1 MGPKRIAYVDH
12 ALQLGGAQKSLL
24 ELLAR
29 LDRRR
34 FSPVLLCAEGA
45 EWLHRPELDGIE
57 QVPVFEAS
65 ALLEQRRDQLD
76 PSVLG
81 SRRQLL
87 GGLTLVLRLRRALRA
102 VKADL
107 VHTNTLKAHFLG
119 GAAGRLSGLPVL
131 WHVRDIL
138 DPGPARTWLLRAS
151 KLLRPQVIAISQAVA
166 AQFSSQNVPVELI
179 YNGIPLDQFTPE
191 EPDPSLKRELQ
202 LSPEEEVLVIVGRL
216 TPWKGH
222 RTLLE
227 ALAILSTQ
235 RPQVRL
241 LVVGE
246 VAFWEA
252 SYGEELERLAEDLG
266 VADRVSWLGFR
277 EDVPAIL
284 RLCDLF
290 VLPSEDEPFGRVLI
304 EAMAVGKPV
313 VATRSG
319 GAPEVVVDG
328 ETGAL
333 VPPGDEKSLAAAL
346 GDLLSDRSKAAAL
359 GQGGL
364 ERARAVFDVNRVV
377 EMVQSLYD
385 RTLAGRRTG

>member
-24 ELLAR
+24 ELVAR

-45 EWLHRPELDGIE
+45 EWLDRPELEGVE

-65 ALLEQRRDQLD
+65 PLLEQRRDQLH
-76 PSVLG
+76 PSVLR
-81 SRRQLL
+81 SRGQLL
-87 GGLTLVLRLRRALRA
+87 GGLTPVLRLRRALRA

-166 AQFSSQNVPVELI
+166 AQFASQNVPVELI
-179 YNGIPLDQFTPE
+179 YNGIPLDHFTPGQ
-191 EPDPSLKRELQ
+191 PDPSLRRELQ
-202 LSPEEEVLVIVGRL
+202 LSPEDEVLTIVGRL

-227 ALAILSTQ
+227 ALAILSAQ

-252 SYGEELERLAEDLG
+252 SYGEELEHLAEDLG
-266 VADRVSWLGFR
+266 IADRVSWLGFR
-277 EDVPAIL
+277 EDVP
-284 RLCDLF
+284 
-290 VLPSEDEPFGRVLI
+290 
-304 EAMAVGKPV
+304 
-313 VATRSG
+313 
-319 GAPEVVVDG
+319 
-328 ETGAL
+328 
-333 VPPGDEKSLAAAL
+333 
-346 GDLLSDRSKAAAL
+346 
-359 GQGGL
+359 Q
-364 ERARAVFDVNRVV
+364 
-377 EMVQSLYD
+377 
-385 RTLAGRRTG
+385 